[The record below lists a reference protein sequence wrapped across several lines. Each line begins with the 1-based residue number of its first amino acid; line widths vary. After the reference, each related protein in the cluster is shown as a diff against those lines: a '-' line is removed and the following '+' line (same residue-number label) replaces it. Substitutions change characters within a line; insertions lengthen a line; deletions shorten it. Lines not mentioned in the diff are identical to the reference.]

1 MEVFLCILRVFI
13 FVLANKLLKD
23 QLGPFNTLKKS
34 WLSRSSVGLTLSL
47 RYDPLKVSLNAP
59 VAQQSL
65 SPQMGR
71 NVNVPQPV

>member
-1 MEVFLCILRVFI
+1 MFI

-23 QLGPFNTLKKS
+23 QLGPFNTFKKS

-71 NVNVPQPV
+71 TVNVPQPA